1 MSLLDKTEIGPVI
14 LDDILYEVFRL
25 LYLCCQKDNKIDKL
39 SELIKSANLLFSS
52 LEPKYLWEYTGNMF
66 SNACQSFTRIDQN
79 EEISN
84 VVKSVGSGDLS
95 LVEICSLTDFLL
107 DAISFE
113 TFTETPN
120 EHLLELFIHIAN
132 TLTDH
137 CDMLT
142 SAQASTSLMLFLK
155 ILSKVQPTLPQTD
168 LGYSSLDQTT
178 TELPKKASEPG
189 KIVQLNVDVPKI
201 SGVKRAQSPKLRT
214 GSDTSS
220 FQSDSTIMA
229 DNPSIDLHSD
239 TTSGVF
245 DGDSLNSAML
255 IQNCNQKEQ
264 LSIYKS
270 CIKQYEKFFVTFV
283 YGVRATIGE
292 TKGLTVLMDAL
303 KVKSPQATAEDR
315 ARQLE
320 ELLKTVLN
328 SQKQTLI
335 ENNEYDGADE
345 ISPLTILN
353 NKRSAGLE
361 WTKPIMLACR
371 VLVDISTFQA
381 VPLSDS
387 TSTFGSSIDIKYL
400 NNDVLPEWLKLIIVC
415 CCWLGNT
422 APSLQLV
429 TISTLVDIVALC
441 RSSQL
446 HCKSNESRNGVV
458 SLVLLPLLK
467 PVQLYYIEYHT
478 NVFHVR
484 HFYFI
489 ITFIYF
495 INVAKCHNT

>member
-1 MSLLDKTEIGPVI
+1 M
-14 LDDILYEVFRL
+14 
-25 LYLCCQKDNKIDKL
+25 CCKKDNKIDKS

-52 LEPKYLWEYTGNMF
+52 LEPKYLWEYTGIMF
-66 SNACQSFTRIDQN
+66 SNACQSLTRIDQC
-79 EEISN
+79 EETSD

-95 LVEICSLTDFLL
+95 LIEICSLTDFLL

-113 TFTETPN
+113 TFTETPS
-120 EHLLELFIHIAN
+120 EHLLELFIHISN
-132 TLTDH
+132 SLTDN

-142 SAQASTSLMLFLK
+142 SEQASTSLMLFLK
-155 ILSKVQPTLPQTD
+155 ILSKVQPTLLPQTD
-168 LGYSSLDQTT
+168 LGYSSLDQA
-178 TELPKKASEPG
+178 TELPKKATEPG

-201 SGVKRAQSPKLRT
+201 SCVKRAQSPKFKAA
-214 GSDTSS
+214 SDTSS
-220 FQSDSTIMA
+220 LHSDSTIIA

-239 TTSGVF
+239 TTSGIF
-245 DGDSLNSAML
+245 DGDSLSSTMF

-264 LSIYKS
+264 QSIYKS

-283 YGVRATIGE
+283 YGVRANIGE
-292 TKGLTVLMDAL
+292 TKGLSVLMDAL
-303 KVKSPQATAEDR
+303 RVKTPQATAEER
-315 ARQLE
+315 TRNLE

-328 SQKQTLI
+328 IQKETFD
-335 ENNEYDGADE
+335 ENYEYDGPDE

-361 WTKPIMLACR
+361 WTKPVMLACR

-381 VPLSDS
+381 IPLSDS
-387 TSTFGSSIDIKYL
+387 TSSLVSSIDIKNL
-400 NNDVLPEWLKLIIVC
+400 NNDILPEWLKLIIVC

-429 TISTLVDIVALC
+429 TIGTLVDIVALC

-446 HCKSNESRNGVV
+446 HCKSNEARNGIV
-458 SLVLLPLLK
+458 SLILLPLLK

-484 HFYFI
+484 
-489 ITFIYF
+489 
-495 INVAKCHNT
+495 

>member
-25 LYLCCQKDNKIDKL
+25 LYLCCQKDNKIDKS

-52 LEPKYLWEYTGNMF
+52 LEPKYLWEYTGIMF
-66 SNACQSFTRIDQN
+66 SNACQSLTKIDQCQ
-79 EEISN
+79 EISN

-113 TFTETPN
+113 TFTETPS

-142 SAQASTSLMLFLK
+142 SDQASTSLILFLK
-155 ILSKVQPTLPQTD
+155 ILSKVQPTLLPQTD
-168 LGYSSLDQTT
+168 LGYNSLDQT
-178 TELPKKASEPG
+178 TELPKKATEPG
-189 KIVQLNVDVPKI
+189 KIIQLNVDVPKI
-201 SGVKRAQSPKLRT
+201 SGVKRAQSPKFKAA
-214 GSDTSS
+214 SDTSS
-220 FQSDSTIMA
+220 FQSDSIVIA

-239 TTSGVF
+239 TTSGIF
-245 DGDSLNSAML
+245 DGDSLNSTT
-255 IQNCNQKEQ
+255 IQNCCQKEQ
-264 LSIYKS
+264 QSIYIS

-283 YGVRATIGE
+283 YGVRANIGE

-315 ARQLE
+315 ARNLE

-328 SQKQTLI
+328 SQKQTFD
-335 ENNEYDGADE
+335 ESYEYDGVEE

-361 WTKPIMLACR
+361 WTKPVMLACR

-381 VPLSDS
+381 IPLSES
-387 TSTFGSSIDIKYL
+387 TSSLISSIDVKDL
-400 NNDVLPEWLKLIIVC
+400 NNDILPEWLKLIIVC

-429 TISTLVDIVALC
+429 TIGTLVDIVALC

-484 HFYFI
+484 YFSLILHF
-489 ITFIYF
+489 
-495 INVAKCHNT
+495 N

>member
-1 MSLLDKTEIGPVI
+1 M
-14 LDDILYEVFRL
+14 
-25 LYLCCQKDNKIDKL
+25 CCKKDNKIDKS

-52 LEPKYLWEYTGNMF
+52 LEPKYLWEYTGIMF
-66 SNACQSFTRIDQN
+66 SNACQSLTRIDQC
-79 EEISN
+79 EETSD

-95 LVEICSLTDFLL
+95 LIEICSLTDFLL

-113 TFTETPN
+113 TFTETPS
-120 EHLLELFIHIAN
+120 EHLLELFIHISN
-132 TLTDH
+132 SLTDN
-137 CDMLT
+137 CDML
-142 SAQASTSLMLFLK
+142 SSEQASTSLMLFLK
-155 ILSKVQPTLPQTD
+155 ILSKVQPTLLPQTD
-168 LGYSSLDQTT
+168 LGYSSLDQA
-178 TELPKKASEPG
+178 TELPKKATEPG

-201 SGVKRAQSPKLRT
+201 SCVKRAQSPKLKAA
-214 GSDTSS
+214 SDTSS
-220 FQSDSTIMA
+220 LHSDSTIIA

-239 TTSGVF
+239 TTSGIF
-245 DGDSLNSAML
+245 DGDSLSSTMF

-264 LSIYKS
+264 QSIYKS

-283 YGVRATIGE
+283 YGVRANIGE
-292 TKGLTVLMDAL
+292 TKGLSVLMDAL
-303 KVKSPQATAEDR
+303 RVKTPQATAEER
-315 ARQLE
+315 TRNLE

-328 SQKQTLI
+328 IQKETFD
-335 ENNEYDGADE
+335 ENYEYDGPDE

-361 WTKPIMLACR
+361 WTKPVMLACR

-381 VPLSDS
+381 IPLSDS
-387 TSTFGSSIDIKYL
+387 TSSLVSSIDIKNL
-400 NNDVLPEWLKLIIVC
+400 NNDILPEWLKLIIVC

-429 TISTLVDIVALC
+429 TIGTLVDIVALC

-446 HCKSNESRNGVV
+446 HCKSNEARNGIV
-458 SLVLLPLLK
+458 SLILLPLLK

-484 HFYFI
+484 
-489 ITFIYF
+489 
-495 INVAKCHNT
+495 

>member
-1 MSLLDKTEIGPVI
+1 LDKTEIGPVI

-25 LYLCCQKDNKIDKL
+25 LYLCCQKDNKIDKS

-66 SNACQSFTRIDQN
+66 SNACQSLTRIDQC
-79 EEISN
+79 EETLD
-84 VVKSVGSGDLS
+84 VVKAVGSGDLS

-113 TFTETPN
+113 TFTETPS
-120 EHLLELFIHIAN
+120 EHLLELFIHISS
-132 TLTDH
+132 TLTDN

-142 SAQASTSLMLFLK
+142 SSQASTSLMLFLK
-155 ILSKVQPTLPQTD
+155 ILSKVQPTLLPQTD

-178 TELPKKASEPG
+178 ELPKKATEPG

-201 SGVKRAQSPKLRT
+201 SGVKRAQSPKFRT
-214 GSDTSS
+214 ASDSSS
-220 FQSDSTIMA
+220 FQSDSTIIA
-229 DNPSIDLHSD
+229 DQSINQSSIDLHSD

-245 DGDSLNSAML
+245 DGDSIHSAAL
-255 IQNCNQKEQ
+255 IHNCNQKEQ
-264 LSIYKS
+264 QSIYKY

-283 YGVRATIGE
+283 YGVRANIGE

-315 ARQLE
+315 ARNLE

-328 SQKQTLI
+328 SQKQTFD
-335 ENNEYDGADE
+335 ENYEYNGADE

-361 WTKPIMLACR
+361 WTKPVMLACR

-381 VPLSDS
+381 IPLSDS
-387 TSTFGSSIDIKYL
+387 TSSLVSSIDIKDL

-429 TISTLVDIVALC
+429 TIGTLVDIVALC

-446 HCKSNESRNGVV
+446 HCKPNESRNGVV
-458 SLVLLPLLK
+458 SLILLPLLK

-484 HFYFI
+484 YHFI
-489 ITFIYF
+489 I
-495 INVAKCHNT
+495 

>member
-1 MSLLDKTEIGPVI
+1 MLDKTEIGPVI

-25 LYLCCQKDNKIDKL
+25 LFLCCQKDNKIDKS

-66 SNACQSFTRIDQN
+66 SNACQSLTRIDQC
-79 EEISN
+79 EETSD
-84 VVKSVGSGDLS
+84 VVKPVGSGDLS

-113 TFTETPN
+113 TFTETPS

-137 CDMLT
+137 CDML
-142 SAQASTSLMLFLK
+142 SSNQASTSLMLFLK
-155 ILSKVQPTLPQTD
+155 ILSKVQPTLLPQTD
-168 LGYSSLDQTT
+168 LGYSSLDQA
-178 TELPKKASEPG
+178 TEPPKKVTEPG

-201 SGVKRAQSPKLRT
+201 SGVKRAQSPKFRNT
-214 GSDTSS
+214 SDTSS
-220 FQSDSTIMA
+220 FQSDSTAIA

-245 DGDSLNSAML
+245 DGDSLNSTTTL
-255 IQNCNQKEQ
+255 LQNCNQKEQ
-264 LSIYKS
+264 QSIYKA
-270 CIKQYEKFFVTFV
+270 CIKQYERFFVTFV
-283 YGVRATIGE
+283 YGVRANIGE
-292 TKGLTVLMDAL
+292 TKGLSVLMDAL

-315 ARQLE
+315 ARHLE

-328 SQKQTLI
+328 SHKQAFD
-335 ENNEYDGADE
+335 ENYEYDGPDE

-361 WTKPIMLACR
+361 WTKPVMLACR

-387 TSTFGSSIDIKYL
+387 TSSLVSTIDVKDL

-429 TISTLVDIVALC
+429 TIGTLVDIVALC

-458 SLVLLPLLK
+458 SVVLLPLLK

-484 HFYFI
+484 HFKFLFNMLLMNEI
-489 ITFIYF
+489 IVQT
-495 INVAKCHNT
+495 TQ